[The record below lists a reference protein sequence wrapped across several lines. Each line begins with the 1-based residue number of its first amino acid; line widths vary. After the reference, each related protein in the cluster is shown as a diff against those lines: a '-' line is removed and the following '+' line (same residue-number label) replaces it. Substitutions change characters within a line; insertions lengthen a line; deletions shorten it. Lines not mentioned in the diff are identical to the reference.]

1 MEEKALWQTCFMA
14 APKRCREFE
23 LSFSSVER
31 KDQRTLAPRYR
42 LNCTTVTKRR
52 SCTTTADAPM
62 GPAQP
67 KSTVLSPAEEAVIV
81 EFKCQMLLPLD
92 DVMGLFT

>member
-1 MEEKALWQTCFMA
+1 
-14 APKRCREFE
+14 
-23 LSFSSVER
+23 
-31 KDQRTLAPRYR
+31 
-42 LNCTTVTKRR
+42 
-52 SCTTTADAPM
+52 M